1 VSAWL
6 ERIERVIDASR
17 LAHRIEAL
25 LPAGVRARQLQAR
38 TLLVGI
44 VLAMLAGRE
53 AFLRNVHKLL
63 LALPADQQLRLGVI
77 AQWKHGQHAL
87 TYRQLEYTFA
97 LVAGK
102 LSKPEPDGSPSELL
116 FEVLDALLEAT
127 VTVLGEPPSSSYAAD
142 WTDHQTWS
150 RPPSQRA
157 QRAAPEHDKPT
168 PTHAEPAAGNTE
180 PAADHAEPS
189 ADDAEPA
196 PGDAEQQLPD
206 ERQRADRQPPPAAGG
221 RAAPAPDTRRADLE
235 AASGHRRGDNPGQA
249 DESFYGYYL
258 QAVTIVKDEHGP
270 EVPEL
275 VRRIH
280 LASCDHDPP
289 GALVPVLQRMAASGI
304 TIGDLLADSGYSY
317 RVAKDWALPIRQLGA
332 RPVHD
337 LHPNDRGTHGTHQG
351 AICANGNL
359 YCPATPNA
367 LLELGPLHR
376 AASAEQTKAHDKLS
390 DELARYK
397 LSPLTSYDP
406 DGYRRVACP
415 AAQRKLRCPLRPS
428 SMTLPHDHP
437 QILTP
442 PEQPPTC
449 CQQQTITVP
458 PTINAKTTQKH
469 DYPSPAH
476 RASDNRR
483 SAAERTFATLTDRAT
498 NDLTRGWCRLMGL
511 TPIALFIAGAI
522 IARNLRIADAFTAR
536 QADNEQRAANG
547 LPPKQ
552 RKRRRHTTNDLIN
565 AATARPSSRP
575 RQPTP
580 PNQHPPRGGDPHRAK
595 PQPYQAPQPS
605 PSTAETHPS
614 GSLPPK
620 LHRRTRPGADFHPTQ
635 T

>member
-1 VSAWL
+1 MSAWL

-180 PAADHAEPS
+180 PADHAEPS

-235 AASGHRRGDNPGQA
+235 AAWGHRRGDNPGQA

-351 AICANGNL
+351 AICHNGNL

-367 LLELGPLHR
+367 LLELAPLHR
-376 AASAEQTKAHDKLS
+376 GASAEQTEAHDKLS
-390 DELARYK
+390 GELARYK
-397 LSPLTSYDP
+397 LAPLTGYDA
-406 DGYRRVACP
+406 DGYRR
-415 AAQRKLRCPLRPS
+415 
-428 SMTLPHDHP
+428 
-437 QILTP
+437 
-442 PEQPPTC
+442 
-449 CQQQTITVP
+449 
-458 PTINAKTTQKH
+458 
-469 DYPSPAH
+469 SPATTPTATA
-476 RASDNRR
+476 ASPAPPPNAS
-483 SAAERTFATLTDRAT
+483 SAARSD
-498 NDLTRGWCRLMGL
+498 
-511 TPIALFIAGAI
+511 P
-522 IARNLRIADAFTAR
+522 AR
-536 QADNEQRAANG
+536 
-547 LPPKQ
+547 
-552 RKRRRHTTNDLIN
+552 
-565 AATARPSSRP
+565 
-575 RQPTP
+575 
-580 PNQHPPRGGDPHRAK
+580 
-595 PQPYQAPQPS
+595 
-605 PSTAETHPS
+605 
-614 GSLPPK
+614 
-620 LHRRTRPGADFHPTQ
+620 
-635 T
+635 